1 MSITL
6 WESKIFFFFKH
17 REDHALKGNNSF
29 FYLKN
34 KSKNLGNSI
43 PIFKK
48 RVSE

>member
-6 WESKIFFFFKH
+6 WESKIFFFKH

-34 KSKNLGNSI
+34 KNKNLGNSI

-48 RVSE
+48 ELVSE